1 MKKNLVIALC
11 LFMIPFISVS
21 QIVKYGHSTF
31 IDADYYYGGINTH
44 HINLLLD
51 MSLVKS
57 AEIEVLDAI
66 KKYYDVPTIDL
77 NTFLKAD
84 IDLRNGNYHI
94 ALKELEI
101 FIKERN
107 NSPFVPSAWLFS
119 GYIELE
125 TGNYSSAERYFLL
138 AKSSANYDKSV
149 RTDKQHYDNI
159 EHSATYWLA
168 ISLCQQGKYLDAIPY
183 FTESQKNFPNYIY
196 AAQSLYALGSI
207 AEMDKDYEKAI
218 SYYNRIESEYPYSNV
233 ILASLI
239 RNANDR
245 LLLRNPQSALIYI
258 QRAENIYRKIIMK
271 DSVGM
276 LYAKQDFNE
285 NYLENIEYLQG
296 EAYNQVAQYDQAIK
310 HFNEVV
316 NSYPKSN
323 LMDFVNMGI
332 GWAYLNKM
340 EYENAIDYFQKV
352 IDSRLDYSPTG
363 NISNVKAIAYLNK
376 ISALKKL
383 KRIDEA
389 QAELSLLAVR
399 PNFPQLAFVQLEL
412 SQIYYE
418 NADYDLARKTLERA
432 EREADNP
439 KVLIRIT
446 SLLAASYLELKQY
459 SKAAET
465 YKKVIDIG
473 EKADVLLIPNK
484 DWYIVDACL
493 KQGIALV
500 SAQRSNEAI
509 TPLLKY
515 ISLVK

>member
-1 MKKNLVIALC
+1 M
-11 LFMIPFISVS
+11 PFISVS
-21 QIVKYGHSTF
+21 QIVKHSHSMF
-31 IDADYYYGGINTH
+31 IDTDNYYGGTDAHYIT
-44 HINLLLD
+44 ILLD

-57 AEIEVLDAI
+57 AEVEVLEAI

-77 NTFLKAD
+77 NTFLKAN

-107 NSPFVPSAWLFS
+107 NSPFVSSACLFS

-138 AKSSANYDKSV
+138 AKGSANYDKVV
-149 RTDKQHYDNI
+149 RTDKHHYDNI
-159 EHSATYWLA
+159 EHFATYWLA
-168 ISLCQQGKYLDAIPY
+168 ISLCLQGRYLDAIAY
-183 FTESQKNFPNYIY
+183 FTEAQKSFPNLVY
-196 AAQSLYALGSI
+196 AAQSLYGLGSI
-207 AEMDKDYEKAI
+207 AEMDKDYDKAI
-218 SYYNRIESEYPYSNV
+218 IYYNRIENEYPYSNV

-239 RNANDR
+239 RNANDK
-245 LLLRNPQSALIYI
+245 LLLRNPQAALLYI
-258 QRAENIYRKIIMK
+258 QRADNIYRRIVKK
-271 DSVGM
+271 DSVGV

-285 NYLENIEYLQG
+285 GYLENVEYLQG
-296 EAYNQVAQYDQAIK
+296 EAYNQVGQYDQAIK
-310 HFNEVV
+310 YFNEIVH
-316 NSYPKSN
+316 SYPKSD

-340 EYENAIDYFQKV
+340 EYENAINYFQKV

-363 NISNVKAIAYLNK
+363 NISNVKAIAHLNK

-383 KRIDEA
+383 KKIDEA
-389 QAELSLLAVR
+389 QAELSLLVVR

-418 NADYDLARKTLERA
+418 NEEYDLARKTLERA

-446 SLLAASYLELKQY
+446 SLLGASYLELKQY
-459 SKAAET
+459 SKAVDT
-465 YKKVIDIG
+465 YKKVIEIA
-473 EKADVLLIPNK
+473 EKADVLIIPNK
-484 DWYIVDACL
+484 SWYIADACL
-493 KQGIALV
+493 KQGISLV
-500 SAQRSNEAI
+500 LSQRSNEAI
-509 TPLLKY
+509 TSLLKY
-515 ISLVK
+515 ISLAK